1 MSNPFD
7 GMGGM
12 GGLAGMF
19 SGLQA
24 KMEEMKK
31 KASETVVIGE
41 SGGGIVKVHMTGAMD
56 CVKVELAAGT
66 TDDRELLE
74 DLLVAA
80 ITDANAKARDA
91 LGKGVSDLAGGL
103 PLPPGLFGR

>member
-19 SGLQA
+19 AGLQQ
-24 KMEEMKK
+24 KMEDMKQQA
-31 KASETVVIGE
+31 ASTIVVGE
-41 SGGGIVKVHMTGAMD
+41 AGGGLVKVHVTGALE
-56 CVKVELAAGT
+56 CVKVELGAGS

-74 DLLVAA
+74 DLLRAA
-80 ITDANAKARDA
+80 ISDANAKAKDA
-91 LGKGVSDLAGGL
+91 LGKGVSDMAGGL